1 MNYAS
6 IGVGFRNFLS
16 GLTKMRLKK
25 TNLILPAKQRQFI
38 WQKRLLAA
46 LFSIVVIGLIHCTA
60 HKRQQALSTES
71 VLSTQATSTLL
82 SIPLPTAAQASEGF
96 RQVGTLKTETPQ
108 TETAQVTMATSP
120 PQIKVDISEQML
132 YLKQGNKSIV
142 TYPISTSKFGIGSQA
157 GSNKTPLGRHYIAQ
171 KIGSGA
177 PEGTVF
183 KARVNTGRIA
193 KINQEGG
200 DIVSSR
206 IMWLKGLEAGKNLG
220 SGVDSYRRYIYIHGT
235 AEENKIGQPA
245 SHGCV
250 RMYNRDVIDL
260 FDRVEEGTEVNIVR

>member
-1 MNYAS
+1 
-6 IGVGFRNFLS
+6 
-16 GLTKMRLKK
+16 MRLKK
-25 TNLILPAKQRQFI
+25 TNYLILPAKQRQFI
-38 WQKRLLAA
+38 WQKRLLAV
-46 LFSIVVIGLIHCTA
+46 LFFIAIIGLIHCTT
-60 HKRQQALSTES
+60 HKRQQTATPP
-71 VLSTQATSTLL
+71 TQTTDTLL
-82 SIPLPTAAQASEGF
+82 AIPLPTAAQASA
-96 RQVGTLKTETPQ
+96 LPQ
-108 TETAQVTMATSP
+108 ATTIQVTMATSP
-120 PQIKVDISEQML
+120 PQIKIDISEQTL
-132 YLKQGNKSIV
+132 YLSQGNESIA

-171 KIGSGA
+171 KIGEGA

-193 KINQEGG
+193 KINREGG

-220 SGVDSYRRYIYIHGT
+220 VGVDSYRRYIYIHGT

-245 SHGCV
+245 SHGCI

-260 FDRVEEGTEVNIVR
+260 FDRIEEGTKVNIIE